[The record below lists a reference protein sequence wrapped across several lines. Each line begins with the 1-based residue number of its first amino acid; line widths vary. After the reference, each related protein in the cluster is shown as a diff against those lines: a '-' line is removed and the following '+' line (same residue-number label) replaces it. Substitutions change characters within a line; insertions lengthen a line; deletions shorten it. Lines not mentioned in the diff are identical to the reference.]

1 MYACAGTHGYIQRY
15 PFNTS
20 KALLEQAIS
29 SVLQNNTGFLQE
41 DQITKNA
48 NESGYMTIFI
58 ESEGDKNQRD
68 RRHK

>member
-20 KALLEQAIS
+20 KALLEQAIR
-29 SVLQNNTGFLQE
+29 SVLQNNTGFLQY

-48 NESGYMTIFI
+48 N
-58 ESEGDKNQRD
+58 
-68 RRHK
+68 